1 MEAAEVGS
9 ESVADPVES
18 IVEETEDKHDTDSGI
33 QNDVKD
39 EDDSK
44 IDTEKND
51 TIKKTKKKK
60 KKDGSP
66 IKSPKKARSRTSS
79 PQKDPKSPLK
89 SPKKR
94 RRKVFPKAEKEESDA
109 AIIKNPVFDA
119 NRSANRSEF
128 LFLYKQTSLA
138 AFGN

>member
-1 MEAAEVGS
+1 METAEVGI
-9 ESVADPVES
+9 EPVVDPVES
-18 IVEETEDKHDTDSGI
+18 FIEETEDKHDTDSGI
-33 QNDVKD
+33 QNDEKD

-44 IDTEKND
+44 IEPEKDD
-51 TIKKTKKKK
+51 TIKNTKKKK

-79 PQKDPKSPLK
+79 PKKDQKSPLK
-89 SPKKR
+89 SPIKR

-119 NRSANRSEF
+119 DRSANRSQF
-128 LFLYKQTSLA
+128 
-138 AFGN
+138 

>member
-33 QNDVKD
+33 QND
-39 EDDSK
+39 EDNSK

-79 PQKDPKSPLK
+79 PQKDRKSPFK
-89 SPKKR
+89 SSKKR

-119 NRSANRSEF
+119 DRSANRSEF
-128 LFLYKQTSLA
+128 
-138 AFGN
+138 

>member
-1 MEAAEVGS
+1 MEAEEVGS

-33 QNDVKD
+33 QND
-39 EDDSK
+39 EDNSK

-79 PQKDPKSPLK
+79 PKKDPKSPLK

-119 NRSANRSEF
+119 DRSANRSEF
-128 LFLYKQTSLA
+128 
-138 AFGN
+138 

>member
-33 QNDVKD
+33 QNDEKD

-44 IDTEKND
+44 KND

-60 KKDGSP
+60 NKVGSP
-66 IKSPKKARSRTSS
+66 IKSPKKARSRGSS
-79 PQKDPKSPLK
+79 PIKDPKSPLK

-119 NRSANRSEF
+119 DRSANRSEY
-128 LFLYKQTSLA
+128 LFLYA
-138 AFGN
+138 R